1 MMLKTLLLLGIV
13 SIVTSTRCSRECQTL
28 RVSLRSGFCNTDTY
42 SGDYRFIGN
51 SYYGSRAWK
60 NTAKN
65 KVIWLMGEN
74 SGTDTWAL
82 SNYSPH
88 NKGSYYHVLPGYG
101 MYYVFVCYLFVNV
114 NEAFSISK

>member
-1 MMLKTLLLLGIV
+1 
-13 SIVTSTRCSRECQTL
+13 
-28 RVSLRSGFCNTDTY
+28 
-42 SGDYRFIGN
+42 
-51 SYYGSRAWK
+51 
-60 NTAKN
+60 
-65 KVIWLMGEN
+65 MGEN
-74 SGTDTWAL
+74 SGTDAWAL